1 MLRVRR
7 FIALWAVLLSF
18 FIAASSVATPAAA
31 APERAGPNTNIN
43 AVPTNVQG
51 ATLDVERFVVVDG
64 ALYAI
69 GAVRGLTGVE
79 KAPVVI
85 TPVTYIGSTPPP
97 DPDAISTQQVGPN
110 EPGVCDV
117 LFLHLPPIFLDL
129 LGLTIETSLI
139 QIDVDAVPGPG
150 NLLGNLLCAILGL
163 LDPSQPGSLPT
174 TVTLLTQI
182 ADLLNRVLAILG

>member
-7 FIALWAVLLSF
+7 FIALWAVLLGLLLV
-18 FIAASSVATPAAA
+18 ASSVATPAAA
-31 APERAGPNTNIN
+31 APSRGTSNIN

-51 ATLDVERFVVVDG
+51 VTLDVERFVVVNG
-64 ALYAI
+64 GLYAI
-69 GAVRGLTGVE
+69 GVVRGLTGGQE
-79 KAPVVI
+79 QVVI

-97 DPDAISTQQVGPN
+97 DPGAISTQQIGPN

-117 LFLHLPPIFLDL
+117 LFLQLPPIFLDL

-182 ADLLNRVLAILG
+182 ADLLNRILGILG